1 MWYLSCCCIIP
12 IPQDSVVKPPPR
24 ISPLLLYFL
33 CPSLVLAWQ
42 CTAVSAGLRR
52 LWERSVMKMV
62 SYLNHPHL
70 CHPPTVS
77 NHSPSS
83 LSGNI
88 SLSFSPALP
97 HVVLFTTKKG
107 LFSNCQ
113 PRMMTDRNY
122 GICHPN
128 LLTVLRKGIMVWWK
142 PDTKKLLSWCSVSGR
157 LMHKTTLRFSLTYW
171 LSF

>member
-1 MWYLSCCCIIP
+1 
-12 IPQDSVVKPPPR
+12 
-24 ISPLLLYFL
+24 
-33 CPSLVLAWQ
+33 
-42 CTAVSAGLRR
+42 
-52 LWERSVMKMV
+52 MKMV

-83 LSGNI
+83 VSGNI
-88 SLSFSPALP
+88 SLSFSAASP

-128 LLTVLRKGIMVWWK
+128 LFTVLRKGIMVWWK
-142 PDTKKLLSWCSVSGR
+142 PDTKKVAI
-157 LMHKTTLRFSLTYW
+157 LM
-171 LSF
+171 LSFRKVNAQDDFEVLSNLLAVILIPNGAGMHLFLCSQNYTFCFQRSYFTIINIKKQAR